1 MKLGASAVS
10 VEDKIFSCDKP
21 RKFQT
26 QVERFLA
33 RLSPLQETTI
43 PTQKEWTCFHCLIA
57 GRAKSF
63 YCYGLQIFAIV
74 ITWIIVFW
82 NIMAR
87 MFFRTSL
94 KTEVAVS
101 QKFWM
106 IFARV
111 TKSNLKIQ

>member
-1 MKLGASAVS
+1 LAPPHLYISN
-10 VEDKIFSCDKP
+10 KIFSCDKP

-26 QVERFLA
+26 QVEPFLA
-33 RLSPLQETTI
+33 PLSPLQETI
-43 PTQKEWTCFHCLIA
+43 PTQKEWTCFNCLVA

-82 NIMAR
+82 NMMAR

-106 IFARV
+106 IFTRA
-111 TKSNLKIQ
+111 TKSNLKVQ